1 MSSANKQLELLLH
14 IETEK
19 QDKFAQ
25 ELQAAQSYLTANQ
38 QKLKDVEGYKLE
50 YLRKMQHMGST
61 GVIGGNYQHYQ
72 RFIVQ
77 LEDGIK
83 KQLEVID
90 IAKEVLEQ
98 RKGTWLQQQQSVKAV
113 ELILEKKRLNQQR
126 VMEKSEQQAIDEFA
140 TQKFI
145 RNRLA
150 EQAAQK
156 I

>member
-1 MSSANKQLELLLH
+1 MSSANKQLELLLK

-25 ELQAAQSYLTANQ
+25 ELQSAQSYLAANQ
-38 QKLKDVEGYKLE
+38 KKLRDVEGYKLE
-50 YLRKMQHMGST
+50 YLKKMQHMGST

-83 KQLEVID
+83 KQLEVIE

-98 RKGTWLQQQQSVKAV
+98 RKNTWLEQQQSVRAV
-113 ELILEKKRLNQQR
+113 ELVLEKKRHKQQQVIER
-126 VMEKSEQQAIDEFA
+126 GEQQAIDEFA
-140 TQKFI
+140 TQKYI
-145 RNRLA
+145 RSRLA
-150 EQAAQK
+150 QQK
-156 I
+156 SH